1 MAEHAQALE
10 VTPLHRVRRRLERDP
25 PGGFQLHGIELT
37 RCRGF
42 VLEAGRLVLAAAGK
56 RHHEAQ
62 QGQGNEPD
70 ALNGAHVRD
79 DGQPQRKKRGTPNL
93 RRKAWYTGSVS
104 ATSSDPDASRRRL
117 PAAIIALGFTSLFT
131 DVGTEMIFPL
141 LPAFVASLGAAPAFL
156 GLVEGL
162 ADATSSLLKLAS
174 GYVAEG
180 RSKKRIVLLGYGL
193 ASAARPLVA
202 LATAPW
208 HVLAVRLTDRVGKGI
223 RTAPRDAL
231 IADSVPQAQAGR
243 AFGFH
248 SAMDH
253 AGAVVGPLL
262 ATGLLALGWQLRSVF
277 WFAFVPGA
285 LAMLALLTVR
295 EPKPL
300 AVADNAQPG
309 AAALEMP
316 AALRRYFGILALFS
330 LGNSSD
336 AFLLL
341 RAKDLGV
348 SVVAIPLLWAIF
360 NFAKV
365 VSARYGGVWSDQVA
379 RSKLI
384 ISGWAVYA
392 VTYLAFGLASRAWQ
406 VWALFVVYGIY
417 YGLTEPA
424 EKALVRD
431 LAPAAGRSRAYGF
444 YNFIV
449 GVSAIPAGLLT
460 GWLWQTWSPL
470 VALAT
475 GSALALTASLALLL
489 WTRAN
494 LAPA

>member
-1 MAEHAQALE
+1 VISNSSSE
-10 VTPLHRVRRRLERDP
+10 P
-25 PGGFQLHGIELT
+25 P
-37 RCRGF
+37 
-42 VLEAGRLVLAAAGK
+42 A
-56 RHHEAQ
+56 
-62 QGQGNEPD
+62 
-70 ALNGAHVRD
+70 
-79 DGQPQRKKRGTPNL
+79 PQ
-93 RRKAWYTGSVS
+93 
-104 ATSSDPDASRRRL
+104 RRL

-131 DVGTEMIFPL
+131 DIGTEMIFPL

-180 RSKKRIVLLGYGL
+180 RSKKRLVLLGYGL
-193 ASAARPLVA
+193 ASLARPLVA

-231 IADSVPQAQAGR
+231 IADSVPSEQAGR

-253 AGAVVGPLL
+253 AGAVLGPLI

-277 WFAFVPGA
+277 WFALVPG
-285 LAMLALLTVR
+285 LCAMLALLTVR

-300 AVADNAQPG
+300 VTNDAPRAVQTQVLPNS
-309 AAALEMP
+309 
-316 AALRRYFGILALFS
+316 LRRYFGVLALFS

-348 SVVAIPLLWAIF
+348 KVVSIPLLWAVF
-360 NFAKV
+360 NLTKV
-365 VSARYGGVWSDQVA
+365 VSARYGGVWSDRVQ
-379 RSKLI
+379 RWKLI
-384 ISGWAVYA
+384 VIGWAVYA
-392 VTYLAFGLASRAWQ
+392 ATYLAFGIAHEAWQ
-406 VWALFVVYGIY
+406 MWALFCIYGLY

-424 EKALVRD
+424 EKAMVRD
-431 LAPAAGRSRAYGF
+431 LAPAAARGRAYGF
-444 YNFIV
+444 YNFII
-449 GVSAIPAGLLT
+449 GVSAVPAGLLT
-460 GWLWQTWSPL
+460 GWLWQTWSPQ
-470 VALAT
+470 VALTT
-475 GSALALTASLALLL
+475 GAIIAFAASGALLL
-489 WTRAN
+489 LQRPTASV
-494 LAPA
+494 